1 MVSKILELFYVIFKN
16 SKRLD
21 CEKII
26 RPSKKIMFSA
36 YVIIIFFTGVQLFMF
51 HANFFNKQHVVIANI
66 LTFFL
71 TLINLILI
79 FTVVKEILCN
89 YILIYKERIKVVQ
102 NVNINIIKNEEII
115 DIIQRKINSN
125 ELETSLTVLTKNQ
138 EYNINV
144 KMFLQ
149 KDIDYFI
156 LLLGKYINVTSDGD
170 IKKDINNIG
179 DTSKKKNQSKKKN
192 EEREIIHEMIFG
204 AMDYMLLAQ
213 LIGVIVV
220 RPWNLICDR
229 FNLSESV
236 SSTLLIIIYIVTEK
250 YHINFSNYM
259 SIIGVSKKIKTL
271 AFIFTF
277 FWMFWYG
284 RIFIPMN

>member
-1 MVSKILELFYVIFKN
+1 MVSRILELFYVIFNN
-16 SKRLD
+16 STRLD

-26 RPSKKIMFSA
+26 RPTKKIMFSA
-36 YVIIIFFTGVQLFMF
+36 YVIIIFFTGMQLFMF
-51 HANFFNKQHVVIANI
+51 HENFFNKQHFVIVNI
-66 LTFFL
+66 LKIFL
-71 TLINLILI
+71 TLINLIFI

-125 ELETSLTVLTKNQ
+125 ELEISLTVLTKNQ

-156 LLLGKYINVTSDGD
+156 LLLGKYINITSDGG

-179 DTSKKKNQSKKKN
+179 DTSKKINQ
-192 EEREIIHEMIFG
+192 EREVIHEMIFG
-204 AMDYMLLAQ
+204 AMDWMLLYQ
-213 LIGVIVV
+213 IISVIIV
-220 RPWNLICDR
+220 RPWHFILSR
-229 FNLSESV
+229 FNLPV
-236 SSTLLIIIYIVTEK
+236 SMSSILMLIVYIVTVK
-250 YHINFSNYM
+250 YHRKFSDYM
-259 SIIGVSKKIKTL
+259 SIIGISKKIKSL
-271 AFIFTF
+271 AFIFLF
-277 FWMFWYG
+277 FYFLLYG
-284 RIFIPMN
+284 IVFNK